1 MTFRDF
7 TNITKLEKKVDETSK
22 TLKILHGVSHEMKTP
37 LNSIINSQ
45 IQLLNE
51 KSSFSNAEL
60 SKLSKSLNMSKHLLS
75 LIRDMIDYSYIKTNN
90 FAVTPNFINLNEI
103 VNECIEIV
111 KNFENSPCILL
122 ENKNDSISVF
132 ADGSRIRQVLLSLLS
147 ISLG

>member
-1 MTFRDF
+1 
-7 TNITKLEKKVDETSK
+7 
-22 TLKILHGVSHEMKTP
+22 
-37 LNSIINSQ
+37 
-45 IQLLNE
+45 
-51 KSSFSNAEL
+51 
-60 SKLSKSLNMSKHLLS
+60 MSKHLLS
-75 LIRDMIDYSYIKTNN
+75 LIRDMIDYSYIKANN